1 VGPDDFGTQSFNITL
16 NDTCTQVNYT
26 ITINVSNNPPVY
38 DNPVPPFPIYPP
50 LTIPLNS
57 VQSIPVPVFHDPDGS
72 DSKVYV

>member
-1 VGPDDFGTQSFNITL
+1 L

-38 DNPVPPFPIYPP
+38 NTPVPATPIYPP

-57 VQSIPVPVFHDPDGS
+57 VKTIPVPAFHDPDRS
-72 DSKVYV
+72 DCKVFV